1 MIAHLTP
8 THTTTTGFIGPVY
21 GWRLPFVVIAIPSI
35 LVIALVMLTMQ
46 EPPRAATHHPH
57 HHQNHNVHHHGVSP
71 GAAGAGVI
79 LAEEALTEVDDED
92 ADDDDEEEEEQG
104 PSLARNGC
112 SIQLRKFMDVF
123 VIRTNLL
130 AFCQSLP
137 GCLPWGCVRPCCLLM
152 QCKFCILFHPPDAHH
167 TTLSQPHPPHSVI
180 SAFLTDF
187 LHEQRGM
194 TVAGATALMF
204 VFGLGCFAGNLAGG
218 ILGQVR
224 LFHFCTG

>member
-1 MIAHLTP
+1 M
-8 THTTTTGFIGPVY
+8 
-21 GWRLPFVVIAIPSI
+21 VIAIPSI

-46 EPPRAATHHPH
+46 EPPRAATLHPH
-57 HHQNHNVHHHGVSP
+57 HHGLYP
-71 GAAGAGVI
+71 GAAGTGVI

-92 ADDDDEEEEEQG
+92 ADDDHEEEQG

-152 QCKFCILFHPPDAHH
+152 WCRFCMLFHLPDAHH
-167 TTLSQPHPPHSVI
+167 TTFSSPHSVI

-224 LFHFCTG
+224 LFARLDWLTGISHALYQAPRS

>member
-1 MIAHLTP
+1 MA
-8 THTTTTGFIGPVY
+8 
-21 GWRLPFVVIAIPSI
+21 IAIPSI
-35 LVIALVMLTMQ
+35 LVIALVMLTMK
-46 EPPRAATHHPH
+46 EPPRAASHRSHHP
-57 HHQNHNVHHHGVSP
+57 NHGASP
-71 GAAGAGVI
+71 ATTAHANGVI
-79 LAEEALTEVDDED
+79 PVEETLTEVDDED
-92 ADDDDEEEEEQG
+92 DEGGEEEQG

-137 GCLPWGCVRPCCLLM
+137 GCLPWGCVVGFLVVLGVFVP
-152 QCKFCILFHPPDAHH
+152 
-167 TTLSQPHPPHSVI
+167 TLSTPTIVTDKNRHRHRPIHSVI

-194 TVAGATALMF
+194 SVEGATALMF
-204 VFGLGCFAGNLAGG
+204 VFGIGCFAGNLAGG

-224 LFHFCTG
+224 VRLVWFACRRVGILWRWCSNQP